1 MSVKLASPQS
11 LVRVANDIT
20 RAFEHACSDGDFE
33 IAAALLKTLEKMLP
47 SDRSAVRDRRI
58 ILERLVS
65 SHAALWVLR
74 NGQGGHSIAN
84 PGMSEVGRP
93 APCSLH

>member
-47 SDRSAVRDRRI
+47 SDRSAVRDRRV

-74 NGQGGHSIAN
+74 NRQGTHGLVQPNMLDNA
-84 PGMSEVGRP
+84 RP
-93 APCSLH
+93 TVCPLH